1 MILIE
6 VALSL
11 NWTRI
16 SRSNV
21 LQGFIATLS
30 LIFKIWLWQGINF
43 AELTHF
49 EVSLDRCFVCLFTRD
64 RLCQLCFWVHF
75 ILFKQSLIF
84 LGRFWW
90 DLNTLYLISFP
101 IIITDFL
108 NKSLAL
114 GRRFRLHFAY
124 LTRSINLRS
133 ASCGQ
138 ASHLVRHLLFLIPIL
153 LVVLLLSKY
162 PINRVGIIV
171 SSSLL
176 SELHPFVKFILSQ
189 TLLTSF

>member
-16 SRSNV
+16 SCSNV
-21 LQGFIATLS
+21 LQGFIAALS
-30 LIFKIWLWQGINF
+30 LIFKIRLWQGVHF

-49 EVSLDRCFVCLFTRD
+49 EVSLNRCFVCLFPRK
-64 RLCQLCFWVHF
+64 RLCQLCLWLHF
-75 ILFKQSLIF
+75 IRFKQSLIF
-84 LGRFWW
+84 LGRFRW

-101 IIITDFL
+101 IIITNFL

-114 GRRFRLHFAY
+114 GGRFRLHFAY
-124 LTRSINLRS
+124 LTGSINLRS
-133 ASCGQ
+133 TSCWQ
-138 ASHLVRHLLFLIPIL
+138 ASHLVRHLLFLISIL
-153 LVVLLLSKY
+153 IVVLLLSKSS
-162 PINRVGIIV
+162 IDRVGVIV
-171 SSSLL
+171 SGSLL

-189 TLLTSF
+189 TLLTFF